1 MIIRPSPSS
10 RITPSTPLL
19 TRQEGAFEADGSFA
33 PGVSKETAIN
43 KIGHGLH
50 ELDDVYRRFTLEN
63 DKVKGVIRSLGVH
76 RDPE

>member
-1 MIIRPSPSS
+1 M
-10 RITPSTPLL
+10 
-19 TRQEGAFEADGSFA
+19 
-33 PGVSKETAIN
+33 SKETAIN